1 MNRMKSVICWSTSII
16 SLLAAGR
23 AGAADQLPPANERF
37 KTAEVQEVPDFQR
50 HLVPLM
56 GRVGC
61 NGRACHG
68 SFQGQG
74 GFRLS
79 LFGYDFKMD
88 HAGLMERIDL
98 KEPMKSYALAKP
110 SMVEEHEGGLK
121 LNPGTWQYNLFAQ
134 WLKTGAKPRP
144 ENAADLVRL
153 EVTPAEIQ
161 FTKKGDKIQLKAIAV
176 WDDGSREDVTC
187 LTRFQSNDPAVAEVS
202 TEGLV
207 TGVDAGDSHVVAYY
221 DNGIVPVPVLRPYS
235 DKTGKNFPQLAA
247 TTKIDE
253 HVLAKL
259 SKIGAVPSAVCSDE
273 EFLRR
278 ASLDITGTLPSSNEV
293 RAFLSDSSPD
303 KRARKVEEL
312 LGTPAYAARW
322 TTMLCDITGNN
333 DAQLNNITAAR
344 GKASQEW
351 YDWIYKRVAENMAYD
366 ELMEGIILAVSRKPG
381 ESYYDYCVRASK
393 MYGKTPTESFAE
405 QPGLTYFWGRQNFD
419 QPEERAIG
427 FAYAFMGI
435 RIQCA
440 QCHKHPFDE
449 WTQEDFTQFQAFFDR
464 VRFGKTAPTSS
475 PEMRQQDQADL
486 KKILADVGL
495 GEKKTGADRKKLEDM
510 AKEGAIVP
518 ASDLGILGATKT
530 VDKKGKKEGKQ
541 VAGKGT
547 KVARLLK
554 SEELINVGAIDD
566 PRKPVME
573 WLRDP
578 ANKLFARAFVNR
590 VWAQYFHRGIVEPT
604 DDLSLANPPSNEP
617 LLDYLA
623 NGFAE
628 SGYDMKWLH
637 RTIVSSDTY
646 QRSWRPTDTNSLDER
661 NFSRAV
667 PRRLPAEV
675 AVDAVKCATS
685 GSSVNLA
692 MREQLDGRMMIYPG
706 TGNRNSGGPYAL
718 SVFGRSL
725 RENNCDCERSSE
737 PSLLQT
743 LYLRNDGDTLAVIDR
758 RDGWLAES
766 AKMMKLP
773 FNAQAVEPE
782 AGGRGDRRQL
792 KDVYD
797 KRVASLKK
805 QLKAAQEA
813 EDKKEVQK
821 IERQLAAAKSKYAGM
836 VKAAAGSDESVKAD
850 NADATETTED
860 EKPKA
865 SKSSDVDYA
874 KYVEEAYLRTLSR
887 MPTKD
892 ESKIAVE
899 AIETASD
906 PVNGLRDVLWA
917 LLNTKEF
924 IVNH

>member
-1 MNRMKSVICWSTSII
+1 MSRMKSVLLWSTSII
-16 SLLAAGR
+16 SLLGAGR
-23 AGAADQLPPANERF
+23 AGAADPLSPASERF
-37 KTAEVQEVPDFQR
+37 RTADVQEVPDFQR

-98 KEPMKSYALAKP
+98 ENPLKSEAIAKP
-110 SMVEEHEGGLK
+110 SLAVEHEGGLK
-121 LNPGTWQYNLFAQ
+121 LKPGSWEYNLFAQ

-144 ENAADLVRL
+144 EDAVDLVRL

-161 FTKKGDKIQLKAIAV
+161 FSKAGEKVQLKAVAV
-176 WDDGSREDVTC
+176 WEDGSREDVTC
-187 LTRFQSNDPAVAEVS
+187 LTRFQSNDPAVAEV
-202 TEGLV
+202 TPEGLV
-207 TGVDAGDSHVVAYY
+207 TGLDAGDSHVVAYY

-235 DKTGKNFPQLAA
+235 DKTGTNFPQLAA
-247 TTKIDE
+247 TTKLDGF
-253 HVLAKL
+253 VLEKL
-259 SKIGAVPSAVCSDE
+259 SKIGAIPSDVCTDE

-278 ASLDITGTLPSSNEV
+278 VSLDIAGTLPSSNEV
-293 RAFLSDSSPD
+293 RAFLNDSSAD

-312 LGTPAYAARW
+312 LATPAYAARW

-333 DAQLNNITAAR
+333 DTQLNNITAAR

-351 YDWIYKRVAENMAYD
+351 YDWIYKRVAENMPYD
-366 ELMEGIILAVSRKPG
+366 QLMEGIILAVSRKPG

-393 MYGKTPTESFAE
+393 MYGKTPTESYAE

-449 WTQEDFTQFQAFFDR
+449 WTQDDFTQFQAFFDR
-464 VRFGKTAPTSS
+464 VRFARTAPTST
-475 PEMRQQDQADL
+475 PATRAQDQEDL
-486 KKILADVGL
+486 KKVLADIGME
-495 GEKKTGADRKKLEDM
+495 GKRTGAERRQLEDM
-510 AKEGAIVP
+510 ARNGVIVP
-518 ASDLGILGATKT
+518 ASDLGILGATRT
-530 VDKKGKKEGKQ
+530 VDKKAKKEAKQ
-541 VAGKGT
+541 AAGKGT

-566 PRKPVME
+566 PRKPVMD
-573 WLRDP
+573 WLRNP
-578 ANKLFARAFVNR
+578 ENKLFARAFVNR

-623 NGFAE
+623 NGFVE

-637 RTIVSSDTY
+637 RTIVASDTY
-646 QRSWRPTDTNSLDER
+646 QRSWRPNDTNRLDAR
-661 NFSRAV
+661 NFSHAV

-675 AVDAVKCATS
+675 AVDAVKCATA
-685 GSSVNLA
+685 GSSTNLA
-692 MREQLDGRMMIYPG
+692 MLENLDGRMMIYPG
-706 TGNRNSGGPYAL
+706 TGNRNTGGIYAL
-718 SVFGRSL
+718 NVFGRSL
-725 RENNCDCERSSE
+725 RENNCDCERSME

-743 LYLRNDGDTLAVIDR
+743 LYLRNDGDTLAAIDR
-758 RDGWLAES
+758 RDGWLAET
-766 AKMMKLP
+766 AKAMKLP
-773 FNAQAVEPE
+773 FNAQSGAPEPGE
-782 AGGRGDRRQL
+782 RGERRRL
-792 KDVYD
+792 KETYD
-797 KRVASLKK
+797 KRVAALKS
-805 QLKAAQEA
+805 QLKEAQAA
-813 EDKKEVQK
+813 DNRKDVQK
-821 IERQLAAAKSKYAGM
+821 IERQLAAAKAKYAGM
-836 VKAAAGSDESVKAD
+836 VKAAETDAASPKTAEAEVEAPAGQEPNVSRA
-850 NADATETTED
+850 
-860 EKPKA
+860 
-865 SKSSDVDYA
+865 DYA
-874 KYVEEAYLRTLSR
+874 ALVEEAYLRTLSR
-887 MPTKD
+887 MPTVD

-899 AIETASD
+899 AIASAAD

>member
-1 MNRMKSVICWSTSII
+1 MRNTYFR
-16 SLLAAGR
+16 SLALVALFAGTI
-23 AGAADQLPPANERF
+23 AQAADPLPQASERF
-37 KTAEVQEVPDFQR
+37 KTTDVQEVPDFQR

-88 HAGLMERIDL
+88 HDGLMERIDL
-98 KEPMKSYALAKP
+98 ENPLKSYALEKP
-110 SMVEEHEGGLK
+110 SMVVEHEGGLK
-121 LNPGTWQYNLFAQ
+121 LKPGTWEYNLFAQ

-144 ENAADLVRL
+144 AEPADLSRL
-153 EVTPAEIQ
+153 EVTPSEIR
-161 FTKKGDKIQLKAIAV
+161 FAKTGEKIQLRAVAI
-176 WDDGSREDVTC
+176 WEDGSREDVTC
-187 LTRFQSNDPAVAEVS
+187 LTRFVTNDPAVAEVS
-202 TEGLV
+202 PEGVV
-207 TGVDAGDSHVVAYY
+207 TGVDAGDTHVVAFY

-235 DKTGKNFPQLAA
+235 ERTGEKFPQVAA
-247 TTKIDE
+247 TTKVDE
-253 HVLAKL
+253 LVISKLAKL
-259 SKIGAVPSAVCSDE
+259 GAVPSDVCADE

-278 ASLDITGTLPSSNEV
+278 VSLDIAGTLPSSNEV
-293 RAFLSDSSPD
+293 RAFLSDSASD

-312 LGTPAYAARW
+312 LATPAYAARW

-333 DAQLNNITAAR
+333 DTQLNNITAAR
-344 GKASQEW
+344 GRASQEW
-351 YDWIYKRVAENMAYD
+351 YDWIYKRVAENTPYD
-366 ELMEGIILAVSRKPG
+366 QLMEGIILAVSRNPG
-381 ESYYDYCVRASK
+381 ESYYDYCVRTSK
-393 MYGKTPTESFAE
+393 MYGKNPTASFAE

-464 VRFGKTAPTSS
+464 VRFGKTAPTSNTLT
-475 PEMRQQDQADL
+475 RAQDQEDL
-486 KKILADVGL
+486 QKVLADIGMT
-495 GEKKTGADRKKLEDM
+495 GKKTGADRRELE
-510 AKEGAIVP
+510 AKARDGQVVP
-518 ASDLGILGATKT
+518 ASDLGILAATRT
-530 VDKKGKKEGKQ
+530 VDKKAKKEGRQ

-573 WLRDP
+573 WLRNP
-578 ANKLFARAFVNR
+578 ENRLFARAFVNR

-623 NGFAE
+623 DGFVK

-646 QRSWRPTDTNSLDER
+646 QRSWRPNETNRLDER
-661 NFSRAV
+661 NFSRAI

-675 AVDAVKCATS
+675 AVDAVKCATA
-685 GSSVNLA
+685 GSSANLA
-692 MREQLDGRMMIYPG
+692 MRDQLDGRMVVYPG
-706 TGNRNSGGPYAL
+706 TGNRNTGGPYAL
-718 SVFGRSL
+718 NVFGRSL
-725 RENNCDCERSSE
+725 RENNCDCERSAE

-743 LYLRNDGDTLAVIDR
+743 LYLRNDGDTLAAIDR
-758 RDGWLAES
+758 RDGWLAET
-766 AKMMKLP
+766 AKTMKVP
-773 FNAQAVEPE
+773 FSAQAGEPE
-782 AGGRGDRRQL
+782 SGDRSERKRL
-792 KDVYD
+792 KETYD
-797 KRVASLKK
+797 RRVAALKE
-805 QLKAAQEA
+805 QAKAAEA
-813 EDKKEVQK
+813 AGDKKELQK
-821 IERQLAAAKSKYAGM
+821 AERQLAAAKARYAGM
-836 VKAAAGSDESVKAD
+836 LKGAASDKAEARSENAGA
-850 NADATETTED
+850 
-860 EKPKA
+860 A
-865 SKSSDVDYA
+865 SKGNALKISEAESA
-874 KYVEEAYLRTLSR
+874 SMVEEAYLRVLSR
-887 MPTKD
+887 FPSPD

-899 AIETASD
+899 AIQNASD
-906 PVNGLRDVLWA
+906 PMNGLRDVLWA